1 MLFIYVNLVLL
12 KYNVNKLNMLNKVK
26 YKHIILYLPLLFR
39 FHYYRFRVI
48 GQENQH
54 NGLNHKKG
62 FVHLHMMNYCKF
74 MKTIRNLTSFISM
87 RNMTSSKM
95 TISEYYDSA
104 TVHNQ
109 NILNSHQ
116 ICILLSQAIT
126 KHQLVAR
133 L

>member
-1 MLFIYVNLVLL
+1 M
-12 KYNVNKLNMLNKVK
+12 VK
-26 YKHIILYLPLLFR
+26 P
-39 FHYYRFRVI
+39 
-48 GQENQH
+48 
-54 NGLNHKKG
+54 HKKG

-95 TISEYYDSA
+95 TISEYYGTA
-104 TVHNQ
+104 TVYNQ

-116 ICILLSQAIT
+116 TCIKLLYAIT

>member
-1 MLFIYVNLVLL
+1 
-12 KYNVNKLNMLNKVK
+12 
-26 YKHIILYLPLLFR
+26 
-39 FHYYRFRVI
+39 
-48 GQENQH
+48 
-54 NGLNHKKG
+54 
-62 FVHLHMMNYCKF
+62 MNYCKF

-95 TISEYYDSA
+95 TISEYYGTA
-104 TVHNQ
+104 TVYNQ

-116 ICILLSQAIT
+116 TCIKLLYAIT

>member
-1 MLFIYVNLVLL
+1 MHF
-12 KYNVNKLNMLNKVK
+12 
-26 YKHIILYLPLLFR
+26 LPR
-39 FHYYRFRVI
+39 I
-48 GQENQH
+48 
-54 NGLNHKKG
+54 KKG

-104 TVHNQ
+104 TVYNQ

-116 ICILLSQAIT
+116 TCIKLL
-126 KHQLVAR
+126 
-133 L
+133 